1 MERDYDD
8 ILSSL
13 SDSDNIRRNSDTMR
27 ERDSDIFD
35 EWDDGPGDIDDDE
48 CMDDREDDDADD
60 ELEEDDEMWD

>member
-13 SDSDNIRRNSDTMR
+13 GDSDDIRRNSDTMR
-27 ERDSDIFD
+27 ERDSDILD
-35 EWDDGPGDIDDDE
+35 EWDDDDDDL
-48 CMDDREDDDADD
+48 DDREAEAEED